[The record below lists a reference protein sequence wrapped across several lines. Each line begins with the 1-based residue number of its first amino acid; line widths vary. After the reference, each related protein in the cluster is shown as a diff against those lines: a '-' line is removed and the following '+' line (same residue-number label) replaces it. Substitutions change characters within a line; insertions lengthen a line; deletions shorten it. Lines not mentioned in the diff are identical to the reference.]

1 MLLQKLQGC
10 VQDFDTKCQGYRHV
24 SKLPIEVIKERMGFI
39 KTIINELQEEE
50 DKYTFQEKE
59 EEIQY
64 YKTDKPEL
72 TRYFYYYKKL
82 LNIEARRPFGDKDYY
97 QEALKQLK
105 NDSLNIIDD
114 IVYFRM
120 QDSDSDEEW
129 FVRNST
135 KVDIIAIII
144 SSEMIEKYLEICL
157 GQSDGNQFTPM
168 FLLEWTRPKIEYVEL
183 VNFCNLIGCFNN
195 GKASLDEI
203 HKTMSHFWGVEINDI
218 HIYTYELYRRRDP
231 GKFAMECNEILK
243 EKKQELINKRFS
255 KGR

>member
-10 VQDFDTKCQGYRHV
+10 VQDFNTKCQGYRHV

-72 TRYFYYYKKL
+72 TRYFHYYKKL
-82 LNIEARRPFGDKDYY
+82 LNIEARRPYGDKNYY
-97 QEALKQLK
+97 QEALNQLR

-120 QDSDSDEEW
+120 QESDSDIEW
-129 FVRNST
+129 FVRNSP
-135 KVDIIAIII
+135 KADIIAIII
-144 SSEMIEKYLEICL
+144 SYEMIEKYLDVNIS
-157 GQSDGNQFTPM
+157 QTDGIKMSSTPT
-168 FLLEWTRPKIEYVEL
+168 LEWTGPTIDYTEL
-183 VNFCNLIGCFNN
+183 VNSCHLRGCFNN

-203 HKTMSHFWGVEINDI
+203 HNAMKKFWGVDLYNI
-218 HIYTYELYRRRDP
+218 HKYTHELYRRRDP
-231 GKFAMECNEILK
+231 GKFAMECNESLK
-243 EKKQELINKRFS
+243 EKKQELINKRFN